1 MCVKPIR
8 NDLLRREAQGAGRV
22 TIPER
27 TRSLPNNLQVRR
39 TIRRNNAKAGGGGG
53 GAVKG
58 E

>member
-1 MCVKPIR
+1 MKPIR

-53 GAVKG
+53 GGVKG
-58 E
+58 G